1 MKSGSM
7 VKPEPCGEGRV
18 CRPDLKEISK
28 MAKIRETEVERDAEG
43 RVLVSR
49 EHVTEEKPR
58 RKGGFGW
65 GMLLGI
71 LVIAVAI
78 IAFAYNQGSFQQAG
92 VEADQ
97 ATAQVEEQAGRT
109 AETAGDAIQNAG
121 DQVESAGDRAANETS
136 DTATN

>member
-1 MKSGSM
+1 M
-7 VKPEPCGEGRV
+7 PE
-18 CRPDLKEISK
+18 
-28 MAKIRETEVERDAEG
+28 IRETEVERDADG
-43 RVLVSR
+43 RIIASR
-49 EHVTEEKPR
+49 EHITEEKPLR
-58 RKGGFGW
+58 RKKGGFGW
-65 GMLLGI
+65 GMLFGI

-109 AETAGDAIQNAG
+109 AETAGDAIENAG
-121 DQVESAGDRAANETS
+121 DQAENLGDQAANETS